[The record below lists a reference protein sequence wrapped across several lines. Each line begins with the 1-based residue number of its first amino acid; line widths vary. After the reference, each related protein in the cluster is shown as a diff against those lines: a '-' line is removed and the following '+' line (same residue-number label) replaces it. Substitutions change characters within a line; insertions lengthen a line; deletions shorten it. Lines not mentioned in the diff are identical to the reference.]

1 MAYEKFIPVVWS
13 TKLNEAYRKSLVFGN
28 LVNTNYQGDVK
39 YGNTVKINSF
49 GEVTIGDYGK
59 NGVGDPEQIDGSQ
72 TELKIDQAKYFN
84 FKVEDIDAAQA
95 NVNLLSG
102 QLKEAAYQ
110 LADVTDQF
118 IANLYTDVDPKNTMG
133 TDEDPMRIDSQNLYN
148 RLVSLNVKLSEAD
161 VPKQGR
167 WVVLPEAGHGLL
179 QKDPRFS
186 KFPEVLYDGYIGNVG
201 SLKVFTSNNCP
212 MVDGKYKI
220 IAGHSSAISFA
231 SQIDSLEAY
240 RPERFFAD
248 AIKGL
253 QVYGAKLVKPKG
265 IAVLTA
271 LFMSEV

>member
-1 MAYEKFIPVVWS
+1 MAYENFAPVVWS

-28 LVNTNYQGDVK
+28 LVNTDYQGDVK
-39 YGNTVKINSF
+39 HGNTVKINSF
-49 GEVTIGDYGK
+49 GNVTIGDYDE
-59 NGVGDPEQIDGSQ
+59 NGVGEPEQIVGSQ

-102 QLKEAAYQ
+102 QLKGISYQ
-110 LADVTDQF
+110 LADVADQF
-118 IANLYTDVDPKNTMG
+118 IANLYTGVDPKNTMG

-148 RLVSLNVKLSEAD
+148 RLVSLNVKLSEAN

-179 QKDPRFS
+179 QKDPRFT

-212 MVDGKYKI
+212 TVGDNFKI
-220 IAGHSSAISFA
+220 IAGHNSAISFA
-231 SQIDSLEAY
+231 SQIDKLEAF
-240 RPERFFAD
+240 RPEKFFAD

-271 LFMSEV
+271 QFTPEV